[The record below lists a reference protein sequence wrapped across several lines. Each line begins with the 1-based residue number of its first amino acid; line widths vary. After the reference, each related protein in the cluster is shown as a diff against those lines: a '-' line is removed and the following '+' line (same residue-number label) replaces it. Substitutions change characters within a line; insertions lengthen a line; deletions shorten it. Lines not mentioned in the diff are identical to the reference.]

1 MKKIY
6 LRAPQGQDAHGKPF
20 DTNHSIKVIYINI
33 KVWINFVVIQF
44 YFQSFFLVFDHV
56 FLEIGDLLDEIFFI
70 CHKHLG
76 TTILGASIQC
86 NSLRNKILCSITIV
100 RPLGQHQ
107 L

>member
-44 YFQSFFLVFDHV
+44 YFQSFFLLFDHV
-56 FLEIGDLLDEIFFI
+56 FREIGDLLDEIFFI
-70 CHKHLG
+70 CRKHLG
-76 TTILGASIQC
+76 TTTSVLVS
-86 NSLRNKILCSITIV
+86 NVT
-100 RPLGQHQ
+100 P
-107 L
+107 